1 MAAPASADAKSD
13 KKTAADPSS
22 SSAAAAAAATATPG
36 FIDKLL
42 GPDLLDSATSRFI
55 MASLWSIVACQL
67 LLKIINEAYEIRM
80 HAIREYG
87 MIIHEFDPWFNY
99 RATEY
104 LYEHGWHAFKTW
116 FDYKVWYPLG
126 RPVGTTIYPGMQV
139 TSVIIKTILGDRM
152 SLNDVCCLVPAWFG
166 AAATV
171 FTGLMAYEAC
181 VGTTLPKTGRGTS
194 SDGVVTAVQQSTDD
208 PSRPEAFGSILA
220 SIPVVN
226 VLYRR
231 LILPVVD
238 LLLRAITWIFGSDLG
253 LVDSPRRG
261 TPTTL
266 VSPAVESFLAAAAI
280 MSIVPAHIMRSVGGG
295 YDNESIAMTSM
306 TMTFYLWM
314 RSLRG
319 GKENTSGALVWGTLA
334 GLAYFYMV
342 AVWGGY
348 IFVINI
354 VGVHAGSLVLLG
366 RYSSK
371 LHRAYTAFYFI
382 GTALAVQ
389 IPVVGWT
396 PIRSLEQLGPMA
408 VFVGFQMIEYCEVM
422 RRKNNLSRKE
432 AWVLRGKVFG
442 AALLVAAVIVAAL
455 VPTGY
460 FGPISA
466 RVRGLFVKHT
476 KTGNPLVDSVAEH
489 QPASAEAYLQ
499 YLHDICY
506 IAPVGFAI
514 VALVYFHDSSSFLLV
529 YGVAAYFF
537 SHKMV
542 RLILLTAPIASALAG
557 VALGRIFG
565 WCLRGVTDY
574 RPSFSD
580 LLKLSSRAS
589 DDVPVVD
596 AEPVDSSGKPK
607 KAKKPKADKDK
618 VKDGEEPSSFE
629 EGRTFVVQL
638 SRLVIAYMLFSS
650 ALPFASDFYAR
661 CHEMAKHM
669 SHPTILYK
677 ASSHSGEE
685 VIVDDYREA
694 YWWLRDNTP
703 EDARIMAWWDYGYQ
717 ITGIGNR
724 TTIADG
730 NTWNHEHIALLGRA
744 LTSPEK
750 EGHRIARHLADY
762 VLLWT
767 GGGGDDLAKSPHL
780 ARIANSV
787 YRDMCPN
794 DPTCRSFGFASQGV
808 PTPKMAGS
816 LLYKLHSHDLV
827 PGVQADKNRF
837 KEVFKSKYG
846 KVRIFKVLSVSKESK
861 EWVADP
867 KNRICDAP
875 GSWFCRGQ
883 YPPALKKVLD
893 QKQDFGQLEDFNK
906 KQVDDEYQKKYF
918 EHLNDP
924 DKAHKEGQKGGASS
938 FVRPPKEQVDE
949 LQKRENWQDT
959 PYTSELWNLIDANNI
974 PMLKEYIIAN
984 PLVAHMRSADGRG
997 PMFWAHEYG
1006 RDKIVKIL
1014 RKVGVS
1020 EKHKDSEGLTPLDDT
1035 EIF

>member
-1 MAAPASADAKSD
+1 MAAASSKAEDKEDSSSPKKQAKETT
-13 KKTAADPSS
+13 KTKIKSS
-22 SSAAAAAAATATPG
+22 SSSSSSSTKSSSSDG
-36 FIDKLL
+36 FLESYFGTTTL
-42 GPDLLDSATSRFI
+42 RFVY
-55 MASLWSIVACQL
+55 ASLWSIVSLQIF
-67 LLKIINEAYEIRM
+67 LKVVHEAYDIRL
-80 HAIREYG
+80 HAIKEYG

-104 LYEHGWHAFKTW
+104 LYEHGWYAFKTW

-139 TSVIIKTILGDRM
+139 SSVLIKKVLGDRM

-166 AAATV
+166 AVATI

-181 VGTTLPKTGRGTS
+181 VGIKQQPRQQQQKGAKGQTASIKPKP
-194 SDGVVTAVQQSTDD
+194 SD
-208 PSRPEAFGSILA
+208 PEVFSSILA
-220 SIPVVN
+220 TVPVVN
-226 VLYRR
+226 ILHRR
-231 LILPVVD
+231 LVLPIAE
-238 LLLRAITWIFGSDLG
+238 LLVRVITSMFGSDLG
-253 LVDSPRRG
+253 LVDVPPPG
-261 TPTTL
+261 TPPTL
-266 VSPAVESFLAAAAI
+266 SSPSIESFLSAAAI
-280 MSIVPAHIMRSVGGG
+280 MAVVPAHLMRSVGGG
-295 YDNESIAMTSM
+295 YDNESVAMTSM

-314 RSLRG
+314 RALRG
-319 GKENTSGALVWGTLA
+319 GRDNSRSGLIWGILA

-354 VGVHAGSLVLLG
+354 IGVHAGVLVLLG
-366 RYSSK
+366 RYSTK
-371 LHRAYTAFYFI
+371 LHRAYTAFYI
-382 GTALAVQ
+382 VGTTLAIQV
-389 IPVVGWT
+389 PVVGWT

-422 RRKNNLSRKE
+422 KRKNNLSRKDT
-432 AWVLRGKVFG
+432 WILRIKVFG
-442 AALLVAAVIVAAL
+442 AALLVAVAVVAAL

-489 QPASAEAYLQ
+489 QPASAEAYFQ
-499 YLHDICY
+499 YLHDVCY
-506 IAPVGFAI
+506 IAPIGFVI
-514 VALVYFHDSSSFLLV
+514 VALFYFHDSSSFLLV

-537 SHKMV
+537 SHRMV
-542 RLILLTAPIASALAG
+542 RLILLTAPIASALGGIAMG
-557 VALGRIFG
+557 SIIG
-565 WCLRGVTDY
+565 WCLRGISPY
-574 RPSFSD
+574 RPSVSD
-580 LLKLSSRAS
+580 LFKVFWS
-589 DDVPVVD
+589 DE
-596 AEPVDSSGKPK
+596 EPAADS
-607 KAKKPKADKDK
+607 KDK
-618 VKDGEEPSSFE
+618 TNTSRKGGDKESSSSSQDGRSSM
-629 EGRTFVVQL
+629 VQI
-638 SRLVIAYMLFSS
+638 SRLVVGYMLLNT
-650 ALPFASDFYAR
+650 ALPFGEEFYHR
-661 CHEMAKHM
+661 CREMAKHM
-669 SHPTILYK
+669 SHPTIVYK
-677 ASSHSGEE
+677 ANGHMGEE
-685 VIVDDYREA
+685 VLVDDYREA
-694 YWWLRDNTP
+694 YWWCRDNTP

-730 NTWNHEHIALLGRA
+730 NTWNHEHIALLGKT
-744 LTSPEK
+744 LTSSEK

-762 VLLWT
+762 VLVWA

-787 YRDMCPN
+787 YRDHCPN
-794 DPTCRSFGFASQGV
+794 DPTCRTFGFSNQGM

-827 PGVQADKNRF
+827 PGVQVDKNRF

-846 KVRIFKVLSVSKESK
+846 KVRIFKVLSVAKDSK

-893 QKQDFGQLEDFNK
+893 QKRDFGQLEDFNK
-906 KQVDDEYQKKYF
+906 KQVDEEYQKQYM

-924 DKAHKEGQKGGASS
+924 SIAKKVANQGASS
-938 FVRPPKEQVDE
+938 FVRPPQEEVDE

-959 PYTSELWNLIDANNI
+959 PYTSILWTLINDNNI
-974 PMLKEYIIAN
+974 PELKEYLIAN

-1006 RDKIVKIL
+1006 REKIVKIL

-1020 EKHKDSEGLTPLDDT
+1020 EKLPDKEGLTPLDDS
-1035 EIF
+1035 EI